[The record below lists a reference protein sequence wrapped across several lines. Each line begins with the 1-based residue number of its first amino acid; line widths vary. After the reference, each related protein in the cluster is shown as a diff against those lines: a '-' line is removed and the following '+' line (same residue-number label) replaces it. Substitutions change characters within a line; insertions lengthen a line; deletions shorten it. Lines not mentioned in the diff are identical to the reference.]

1 MLDQDPPSQPEAQE
15 TADCCPVARDP
26 RIGTYFDRLTAQR
39 TAGGVLPP
47 MQPVTRRLFSLLSD
61 VDEVRPTV
69 LELGCGSGALLVGLL
84 ESGAKLADGI
94 DLSSGSL
101 DAARRRAS
109 EAEVD
114 DRATF
119 TQGDGAQ
126 LELEAHDWLVMD
138 RVICCYPDAPA
149 LLANALPAAGRR
161 IGFSVPTSRGLRGL
175 GNRVVWGILGLFDR
189 VRSNAPGYV
198 HSLDAIEGRLRD
210 AGFTPLRGH
219 TGWIWHVAVWER
231 SAIA

>member
-1 MLDQDPPSQPEAQE
+1 MTDPQPSLPSDKTA
-15 TADCCPVARDP
+15 ADCCPVDRDP
-26 RIGTYFDRLTAQR
+26 RIGSYFDRLAAQR

-47 MQPVTRRLFSLLSD
+47 MQPVTRRLFNLLSD
-61 VDEVRPTV
+61 VHDVRPTV

-84 ESGAKLADGI
+84 SSGATHADGI
-94 DLSSGSL
+94 DLSAGSL
-101 DAARRRAS
+101 DAARRRAA

-119 TQGDGAQ
+119 TQGDGAR

-175 GNRVVWGILGLFDR
+175 GNRVVWGLLGLFDR
-189 VRSNAPGYV
+189 MRSNAPGYV

-210 AGFTPLRGH
+210 AGFTPLRTH
-219 TGWIWHVAVWER
+219 TGWVWHVAVWER
-231 SAIA
+231 STSA